1 MDKKKAMGW
10 FIIIIMSFSIL
21 GFVGG
26 AFFADS
32 AQSDYEREEY
42 NGYSFISYQGQW
54 VLELGEQQIPFLNFP
69 KDLESISINKDLN
82 SWKNQ
87 GRIYVGFD
95 SASNSSQLD
104 NQVQFTRGLFS
115 LINLRA
121 QDVCVEGDLNCGDIP
136 DINCVNPTLIYEESE
151 GSEVSFD
158 QECVVIKYNSNDDL
172 IKFNE
177 MIIFKVL
184 GVMN

>member
-26 AFFADS
+26 AFFAEQG
-32 AQSDYEREEY
+32 QSNYEREEY

-69 KDLESISINKDLN
+69 GDLESISLNKDLS

-87 GRIYVGFD
+87 GRVYVGAN
-95 SASNSSQLD
+95 SVSNSTQLS
-104 NQVQFTRGLFS
+104 NQVQFTQGLFS

-121 QDVCVEGDLNCGDIP
+121 QDACVEGDLECGDIP
-136 DINCVNPTLIYEESE
+136 DVNCVNPTIVYEESE
-151 GSEVSFD
+151 VGGVSFD
-158 QECVVIKYNSNDDL
+158 RECVVIKYNSNDDL